1 MSSCDI
7 YIASFTLIKSLEVHM
22 KLWFVNNI
30 LSADN
35 KQMFESG
42 PISDKE
48 FTISITMVVIALALF
63 GIVVRVLGA

>member
-1 MSSCDI
+1 
-7 YIASFTLIKSLEVHM
+7 M

-35 KQMFESG
+35 MQMFESG